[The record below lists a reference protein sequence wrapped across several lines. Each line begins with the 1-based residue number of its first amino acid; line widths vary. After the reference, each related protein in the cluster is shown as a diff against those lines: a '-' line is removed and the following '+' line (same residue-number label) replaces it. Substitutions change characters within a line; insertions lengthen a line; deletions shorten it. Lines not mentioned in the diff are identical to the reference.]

1 MGDGDG
7 KTSSC
12 APNEM
17 RVVGRQ
23 HQNNWHSGSD
33 QDPILYGAIIDII
46 NLRPVGSAVDSAVG
60 SDVGK

>member
-1 MGDGDG
+1 
-7 KTSSC
+7 
-12 APNEM
+12 M

-33 QDPILYGAIIDII
+33 QDPILYGAII
-46 NLRPVGSAVDSAVG
+46 NLRPVGSAVDSAVDSAVG